1 MVFKN
6 ETVSITMFSAMKA
19 LLTTIHTCLMQ
30 MVVRWAARYE
40 ARQQEQA
47 RQKMYDELAPVRD
60 RVARV
65 QEFEELVH
73 RNERLNALDNRV
85 EQVVAY
91 VEHLNS
97 SLEVLKTH
105 VHALEQQNNFMKL
118 YILLLAFFMV
128 FVGRFAADY
137 AIFKCK

>member
-1 MVFKN
+1 ML
-6 ETVSITMFSAMKA
+6 SAMKA

-73 RNERLNALDNRV
+73 RNEKVNALDNRV
-85 EQVVAY
+85 EQVVAN
-91 VEHLNS
+91 VDDLNS
-97 SLEVLKTH
+97 SFEALKTR
-105 VHALEQQNNFMKL
+105 VHALEKQNNFMKL
-118 YILLLAFFMV
+118 YILLLVFFIV
-128 FVGRFAADY
+128 FVGNLAADY